1 MPKLV
6 LRNKVTNKEF
16 EILGFNKEAQTIR
29 LKGPNT
35 EFDEPYKSKEDLE
48 RLGYVIEQQV

>member
-35 EFDEPYKSKEDLE
+35 EFDEPY
-48 RLGYVIEQQV
+48 